1 MKGYDITRWKYIS
14 IRKVKIAAR
23 QSLYLLIVMVLL
35 KYAVYDTNL
44 CIADNCSNDKID
56 LIGKIDSSKVPN
68 LESDRS
74 CSEVNI

>member
-1 MKGYDITRWKYIS
+1 MKGYNITWWKY

-23 QSLYLLIVMVLL
+23 QSLYLLIVMVLFI
-35 KYAVYDTNL
+35 YAVYETNL
-44 CIADNCSNDKID
+44 CIADDCSNDNID
-56 LIGKIDSSKVPN
+56 LIGKIDSSKVPD

>member
-1 MKGYDITRWKYIS
+1 
-14 IRKVKIAAR
+14 
-23 QSLYLLIVMVLL
+23 MVLL
-35 KYAVYDTNL
+35 KYAVYETSL